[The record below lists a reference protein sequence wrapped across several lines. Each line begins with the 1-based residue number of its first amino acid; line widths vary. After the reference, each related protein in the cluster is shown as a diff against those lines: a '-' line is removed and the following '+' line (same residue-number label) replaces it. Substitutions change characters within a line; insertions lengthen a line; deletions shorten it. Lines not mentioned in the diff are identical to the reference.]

1 MKKIKILALLQAR
14 TSSSR
19 LPGKVLLDILGTPML
34 LRQIE
39 RENLVVS
46 IDHLV
51 VVTSSDKSDDLLSEV
66 LHENDIDYYRGSLND
81 VLDRFYQAAKLYK
94 PEHVVRLTGDC
105 PLVDPEVVEN
115 VIRMHIDTNADYT
128 SNIFPATYP
137 DGLDVEV
144 MKFSAL
150 EIAWKESELPSERE
164 HVTPFIRNN
173 KERFLHS
180 NLEYSCDLSS
190 YRWTVDELQDFE
202 FVKKVYEKLYKAN
215 PTFNMDDIINY
226 LDTNPELAKLNAH
239 FVRNESSIKS
249 FKEDEAYLI
258 KKRKDRY
265 KESNKLLERALKTI
279 PLGSQTFSKSITQ
292 FPKGISPL
300 FIDHGMGSHVWDVDG
315 NEYIDFLN
323 GLLSVSI
330 GYCDPDITNSV
341 ILQLKKGITFSLPHK
356 LEIEVSEML
365 VELIPCAEMVRFGK
379 NGSDATS
386 AAVRLSR
393 AYTNRDHII
402 VCGYHGW
409 QDWYIGSTARDL
421 GVPESVK
428 NLTHVF
434 TYNDLDSLKEWFHK
448 YPSDIAAVIMEPM
461 SVEWPNQGFLESV
474 KEIAH
479 QYGAILIFDET
490 ISGFRFS
497 IGGAQEL
504 FGVTPDLATF
514 GKGLANGMPLST
526 VLGRRDIMLKMED
539 IFFSGTFSGETLS
552 LAAAKVVLK
561 KIKNDN
567 IVERLAEIGQLI
579 IDSVGDLIVQSKV
592 DDFIQIKGHPSW
604 SHLIIKDTKNYTS
617 WEIKTLLFQE
627 MFKRGVLSIGSHNI
641 SYSHSEEDVSSLLNA
656 YKEVFYI
663 IYLAVH
669 KGKMSKLLEVEP
681 LRPLFKVR

>member
-1 MKKIKILALLQAR
+1 MKSIKILALLQAR

-19 LPGKVLLDILGTPML
+19 LPGKVLRDILGVPML

-39 RENLVVS
+39 RENLVRS

-51 VVTSSDKSDDLLSEV
+51 VVTSNDKSDDLLSKV
-66 LHENDIDYYRGSLND
+66 LRESGVDCYRGSLND
-81 VLDRFYQAAKLYK
+81 VLDRFYQAAKLHN

-105 PLVDPEVVEN
+105 PLVDPEVVDN
-115 VIRMHIDTNADYT
+115 VISMHLATNADYT

-164 HVTPFIRNN
+164 HVTPLIRND

-180 NLEYSCDLSS
+180 NLEHSSDLSN
-190 YRWTVDELQDFE
+190 YRWTVDEFQDFE
-202 FVKKVYEKLYKAN
+202 FVQKVYEKLYKEN
-215 PTFNMDDIINY
+215 PKFNMEDIIKY
-226 LDTNPELAKLNAH
+226 LDTNPELAKLNTH
-239 FVRNESSIKS
+239 FVRNEGSVNS
-249 FKEDEAYLI
+249 FKKDEEYLL
-258 KKRKDRY
+258 KKRTDRY
-265 KESNKLLERALKTI
+265 KESNNLIQRALKTI

-292 FPKGISPL
+292 FPRGASPL
-300 FIDHGMGSHVWDVDG
+300 FLDHGLGSHVWDVDG

-323 GLLSVSI
+323 ALLSVSI

-341 ILQLKKGITFSLPHK
+341 ISQLKKGITFSLPHK
-356 LEIEVSEML
+356 LETEVSEML
-365 VELIPCAEMVRFGK
+365 VEMIPCAEMVRFGK

-393 AYTNRDHII
+393 AFTNREHIL

-428 NLTHVF
+428 SLTHAF
-434 TYNDLDSLKEWFHK
+434 TYNDLDSLKEWFQK
-448 YPSDIAAVIMEPM
+448 YPIDIAAVIMEPM
-461 SVEWPNQGFLESV
+461 SIDWPNQGFLQAV
-474 KEIAH
+474 KEITR
-479 QYGAILIFDET
+479 QYGAILVFDET
-490 ISGFRFS
+490 ITGCRFS

-504 FGVTPDLATF
+504 FGVIPDLATF
-514 GKGLANGMPLST
+514 GKGLANGMPLSA
-526 VLGRRDIMLKMED
+526 VVGRRDIMLKMED
-539 IFFSGTFSGETLS
+539 IFFSGTFGGETLS
-552 LAAAKVVLK
+552 LAAAKIVLK

-567 IVERLAEIGQLI
+567 IVQSLSRIGQLI
-579 IDSVGDLIVQSKV
+579 IDGVSELIVQHKV

-604 SHLIIKDTKNYTS
+604 SILVIQDTKNHTS

-627 MFKRGVLSIGSHNI
+627 MFKRGILSIGSHNI
-641 SYSHSEEDVSSLLNA
+641 SYSHSEADVSTLLNV
-656 YKEVFYI
+656 YKEVLHI

-669 KGKMSKLLEVEP
+669 KGKMSELLEVEP
-681 LRPLFKVR
+681 LKPLFKVR